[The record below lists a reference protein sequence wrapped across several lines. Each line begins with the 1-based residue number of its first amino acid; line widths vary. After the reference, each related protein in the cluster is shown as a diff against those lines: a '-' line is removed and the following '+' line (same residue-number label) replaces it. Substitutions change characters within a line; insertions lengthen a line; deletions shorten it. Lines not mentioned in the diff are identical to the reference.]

1 MIPILYLP
9 IIYGVSLEVYI
20 FLICLTIPYY
30 LICHW
35 ILKRFIFNSL
45 IRNIVAWTCTLGLAL
60 ITYIGIIEI
69 FMFTLSREP
78 SRDFDQSKWLT
89 NKEERFEMADD
100 LINRKIINDQDSIH
114 VKQLLGIPTFQDSLN
129 LNWSYDMGLGGGGL
143 GFLFHQLI
151 ITFDK
156 NKAIKVEHIRI
167 PD

>member
-20 FLICLTIPYY
+20 FLIFLTIPYY

-45 IRNIVAWTCTLGLAL
+45 IRNIVTWTCTFGLAL

-78 SRDFDQSKWLT
+78 SRDFDQSKWMT

-100 LINRKIINDQDSIH
+100 LINRKVLIDRDSSQII
-114 VKQLLGIPTFQDSLN
+114 QLLGIPLVRDSLN
-129 LNWSYDMGLGGGGL
+129 LNWIYDLGSGGGGF
-143 GFLFHQLI
+143 GFLFHQLR